1 MKKYLVLAVICLAAA
16 INFKG
21 TFIKSDPPHRLEI
34 LFLGHTATH
43 HLSDKL
49 AEIVQR
55 SFFKDGINITYTTDP
70 NDLNETTLSKYDG
83 LMIYA
88 NYDTISKSQEKALLQ
103 YVKSGKGFI
112 PIHCASWC
120 FQNSEEYIK
129 MVGGQFSTHKTDT
142 FTTVI
147 VDKKHPI
154 MKGIV
159 PFTTWDET
167 YVHAKINKDIHVL
180 TERVEGTHHEPYTWT
195 NNYGKG
201 RVFYTAYGHDEHT
214 WNNPEFLKLL
224 EQGTIWAVGK
234 NAEKQLDKLPKPN
247 PAYTVADI
255 PNYENRNPAPKL
267 QAPLSPAESQLL
279 TQIPVGFKMQL
290 FAAEPDIEKP
300 IAMAWDE
307 RGRLWI
313 LETIDYPNTVRDNKG
328 EGLDRIKICEDTDG
342 DGKADKFTIFADH
355 LNIPTSIVF
364 ARGGVIISQAP
375 DFIFLKDTDGDD
387 KADIREKI
395 ITGWGTFDTHAG
407 PSNLKY
413 GLDNKI
419 WGTVGYS
426 GFNGTIGGQK
436 FNFNQAVYRFTP
448 DGKNMEH
455 LGSTSNNTWGL
466 GFSENFDVFISTAN
480 NSHSDYLGIPLPY
493 LQRLAMPG
501 MESVKKIDGHYGM
514 HVVTKNLRQVDV
526 HDGFTAAAGHN
537 LYTARNFP
545 EEYWNKIG
553 FVNEPT
559 GRVIH
564 RAILEPD
571 GSGFKEKDGWNF
583 LASADEWMGP
593 VQSEVGPDGALWVSD
608 WYNFII
614 QHNPTPKGFQNG
626 KGNAYIN
633 PLRDRTHGRI
643 YRIVYDGAKPS
654 PITKLDK
661 NKPDELLAGLQSDN
675 MFWRITAQRL
685 IVEGG
690 YKQLAPQLFGLI
702 RNKSIDAIGINAPA
716 IHALWTLNGL
726 GLLNGSDAEAL
737 TVAEDALTH
746 PSAGVRKAAL
756 QVLPL
761 TSRSKAAI
769 QKAGLLND
777 INLNTRL
784 AAFLTIA
791 DMPASDEM
799 GKLLVAA
806 QKAPQNAND
815 YWISRAIPIAM
826 ATHVKGYGEE
836 VKAANLA
843 EIEKANISKAKVD
856 QTVKITVVQNAM
868 KYDTKTFT
876 VKAGSMVEVD
886 FYNPDF
892 MQHNFVILQKGS
904 LEKAGAAADKL
915 AQDPKGMEQNYV
927 PKIPEVLFST
937 KLINPQETFKLKFR
951 VPADAGDY
959 PFICSFPGHWRIM
972 NGIMKVVK

>member
-1 MKKYLVLAVICLAAA
+1 MKKYLVLAAICLAAV

-21 TFIKSDPPHRLEI
+21 TFIKGAPPHRLEI

-49 AEIVQR
+49 AEIVQQ
-55 SFFKDGINITYTTDP
+55 SFFKDGINITYTTNPD
-70 NDLNETTLSKYDG
+70 DLNEATLSKYDG
-83 LMIYA
+83 LMLYA
-88 NYDTISKSQEKALLQ
+88 NYDTISKSQEQALLQ
-103 YVKSGKGFI
+103 FVKSGKGFI
-112 PIHCASWC
+112 PVHCASYC
-120 FQNSEEYIK
+120 FRNSDEVVK
-129 MVGGQFSTHKTDT
+129 MIGGQFSTHKTDT
-142 FTTVI
+142 FKMVI
-147 VDKKHPI
+147 IDKNHPV
-154 MKGIV
+154 MKGV
-159 PFTTWDET
+159 NAFTTWDET
-167 YVHAKINKDIHVL
+167 YVHTKINKNIHVI
-180 TERVEGTHHEPYTWT
+180 TQRVEGDHHEPYTWT
-195 NNYGKG
+195 NTYGKG

-214 WNNPEFLKLL
+214 WKNPDFLKML
-224 EQGTIWAVGK
+224 ENGVIWAVGK
-234 NAEKQLDKLPKPN
+234 KAEKQLDKLPKPD

-313 LETIDYPNTVRDNKG
+313 LETIDYPNTVRETTG
-328 EGLDRIKICEDTDG
+328 EGNDRIKICEDTDG
-342 DGKADKFTIFADH
+342 DGKADKFTIFADK

-364 ARGGVIISQAP
+364 ARGGVIVAQAP
-375 DFIFLKDTDGDD
+375 DFLFLKDTDGDD
-387 KADIREKI
+387 KADIREKLVS
-395 ITGWGTFDTHAG
+395 GWGKSDTHAG

-426 GFNGTIGGQK
+426 GFVGTVGGRK

-448 DGKNMEH
+448 DGKKLEH

-501 MESVKKIDGHYGM
+501 MESVMKIDGHYGM

-526 HDGFTAAAGHN
+526 HNGFTAAAGHN

-564 RAILEPD
+564 RAVLESD

-583 LASADEWMGP
+583 LASADEWMAP

-643 YRIVYDGAKPS
+643 YRIIYDGARPS

-661 NKPDELLAGLQSDN
+661 NNPEQLLAGLQSDN
-675 MFWRITAQRL
+675 MFWRTTAQRL

-702 RNKSIDAIGINAPA
+702 RNRSVDAVGINAPA

-737 TVAEDALTH
+737 AVAEDALTH

-761 TSRSKAAI
+761 TARSMAAI
-769 QKAGLLND
+769 QKAGTLND
-777 INLNTRL
+777 VNLNTRL

-791 DMPASDEM
+791 DMPASEQM
-799 GKLLVAA
+799 GEVLAAA
-806 QKAPQNAND
+806 QKIPQNAND
-815 YWISRAIPIAM
+815 YWLSRAIPIAM
-826 ATHVKGYGEE
+826 AAHVKGFGDET
-836 VKAANLA
+836 KAANLA
-843 EIEKANISKAKVD
+843 AIENANLSRAKID
-856 QTVKITVVQNAM
+856 QVVKVSVVQNAM

-892 MQHNFVILQKGS
+892 MQHNFLILQKGS
-904 LEKAGAAADKL
+904 LEKVGAAADKL
-915 AQDPKGMEQNYV
+915 AQDPKGIEQNYV
-927 PKIPEVLFST
+927 PKISEVLFST

>member
-1 MKKYLVLAVICLAAA
+1 MKKYLLLAVVCIIAAV
-16 INFKG
+16 NFKAVI
-21 TFIKSDPPHRLEI
+21 FKSDPPHRLEI
-34 LFLGHTATH
+34 LFLGHTSNH
-43 HLSDKL
+43 HESGKL
-49 AEIVQR
+49 AEIVQQA
-55 SFFKDGINITYTTDP
+55 FFKDGINITYTTNLD
-70 NDLNETTLSKYDG
+70 DLNQATLSKYDG
-83 LMIYA
+83 LMLYA
-88 NYDTISKSQEKALLQ
+88 NYDTISKSQEQALLQ
-103 YVKSGKGFI
+103 FVKEGKGFI
-112 PIHCASWC
+112 PVHCASWC
-120 FQNSEEYIK
+120 FRNSDEYVK

-142 FTTVI
+142 FKMVV
-147 VDKKHPI
+147 VDKKHPV
-154 MKGIV
+154 MKGV
-159 PFTTWDET
+159 NAFTTWDET
-167 YVHAKINKDIHVL
+167 YVHSNINKDIHVI
-180 TERVEGTHHEPYTWT
+180 TERVEGEHHEPYTWT
-195 NNYGKG
+195 NDYGKG
-201 RVFYTAYGHDEHT
+201 RVFYTAYGHDERT
-214 WNNPEFLKLL
+214 WKQPDFLKLL
-224 EQGTIWAVGK
+224 ENGVIWAVGK
-234 NAEKQLDKLPKPN
+234 KAEKQLAKLPKPN

-279 TQIPVGFKMQL
+279 TQIPVGFKMEL
-290 FAAEPDIEKP
+290 FAAEPDVEKP

-328 EGLDRIKICEDTDG
+328 EGLDRIKICEDTNG
-342 DGKADKFTIFADH
+342 DGKADKFTIFADK

-364 ARGGVIISQAP
+364 ARGGVIVSQAP
-375 DFIFLKDTDGDD
+375 DLLFLKDTNGDD
-387 KADIREKI
+387 KADIRE
-395 ITGWGTFDTHAG
+395 TLVSGWGTFDTHAG

-413 GLDNKI
+413 GFDNKI

-426 GFNGTIGGQK
+426 GFNGTVGNQK

-448 DGKNMEH
+448 DGKQIEH

-493 LQRLAMPG
+493 LQRLDMPG

-526 HDGFTAAAGHN
+526 FNGFTAAAGHN

-545 EEYWNKIG
+545 QEYWNRIA

-564 RAILEPD
+564 KAILEPD
-571 GSGFKEKDGWNF
+571 GSGFREQDGWNF

-593 VQSEVGPDGALWVSD
+593 VQSEVGPDGALWVCD

-614 QHNPTPKGFQNG
+614 QHNPTPKGFENG

-643 YRIVYDGAKPS
+643 YRIVYEDAKPS
-654 PITKLDK
+654 AITKLDK
-661 NKPDELLAGLQSDN
+661 NNAEGLIAGLKSDN
-675 MFWRITAQRL
+675 MFWRTTAQRL

-690 YKQLAPQLFGLI
+690 YKQLAPQLLALV
-702 RNKSIDAIGINAPA
+702 RDKSVDAIGVNAPA
-716 IHALWTLNGL
+716 VHALWTLHGL
-726 GLLNGSDAEAL
+726 GLVNESNAEVL
-737 TVAEDALTH
+737 SVAAEALTH

-761 TSRSKAAI
+761 TARSLQAI

-777 INLNTRL
+777 ANLNTRL
-784 AAFLTIA
+784 AAILTIA
-791 DMPASDEM
+791 DMPASDEE
-799 GKLLVAA
+799 GKALAAA
-806 QKAPQNAND
+806 QKVPQNAND

-826 ATHVKGYGEE
+826 ATHIKNYAADT
-836 VKAANLA
+836 KAANA
-843 EIEKANISKAKVD
+843 AAIEKATISQAKAD
-856 QTVKITVVQNAM
+856 QKVKIAVVKNAM

-876 VKAGSMVEVD
+876 VKAGSIVEVE
-886 FYNPDF
+886 FTNPDF
-892 MQHNFVILQKGS
+892 MQHNLLILQKGS
-904 LEKAGAAADKL
+904 LDKVGAAADKL
-915 AQDPKGMEQNYV
+915 AQDPKGIEQNYV
-927 PKIPEVLFST
+927 PKMAEVLFAT
-937 KLINPQETFKLKFR
+937 KLINPEESVKLKFR

>member
-21 TFIKSDPPHRLEI
+21 TLIKSDPPRRLEI

-43 HLSDKL
+43 HLSDKF
-49 AEIVQR
+49 AEIVQQ
-55 SFFKDGINITYTTDP
+55 SFFKDGINITYTTNPD
-70 NDLNETTLSKYDG
+70 DLNETTLSKYDG
-83 LMIYA
+83 LMVYA

-103 YVKSGKGFI
+103 FVKSGKGFI
-112 PIHCASWC
+112 PVHCASYC
-120 FQNSEEYIK
+120 FRNSDEVVK
-129 MVGGQFSTHKTDT
+129 MIGGQFSTHKTDT
-142 FTTVI
+142 FTMVV
-147 VDKKHPI
+147 VDKKHPV
-154 MKGIV
+154 MKGV
-159 PFTTWDET
+159 NAFTTWDET
-167 YVHAKINKDIHVL
+167 YVHTKINKDIHVI
-180 TERVEGTHHEPYTWT
+180 TERVEGSHHEPYTWT

-214 WNNPEFLKLL
+214 WKNPDFLKML
-224 EQGTIWAVGK
+224 ENGVVWAVGK
-234 NAEKQLDKLPKPN
+234 KAEKTLDKLPKPT
-247 PAYTVADI
+247 PTYTVADI

-307 RGRLWI
+307 RGRLWV
-313 LETIDYPNTVRDNKG
+313 LETIDYPNTVRENKN
-328 EGLDRIKICEDTDG
+328 EGQDRIKICEDTDG

-375 DFIFLKDTDGDD
+375 DFLFLKDTDGDD

-426 GFNGTIGGQK
+426 GFKGTIGDKK
-436 FNFNQAVYRFTP
+436 FDFNQAVYRFTP
-448 DGKNMEH
+448 DGKNLEH

-466 GFSENFDVFISTAN
+466 GFSENFDIFISTAN

-537 LYTARNFP
+537 LYTARSFP
-545 EEYWNKIG
+545 EEYWNKVA

-564 RAILEPD
+564 RALLEPD

-593 VQSEVGPDGALWVSD
+593 VQAEVGPDGALWVCD

-614 QHNPTPKGFQNG
+614 QHNPTPKGFENG

-654 PITKLDK
+654 TITRLDK
-661 NKPDELLAGLQSDN
+661 NKPDELLAGLKSDN

-690 YKQLAPQLFGLI
+690 YKQLAPQLFDLI
-702 RNKSIDAIGINAPA
+702 RNTSVDAIGINAPA

-726 GLLNGSDAEAL
+726 GLLNGSNEDAL
-737 TVAEDALTH
+737 TVAEGALSH

-761 TSRSKAAI
+761 TSRSMAAI
-769 QKAGLLND
+769 QKVGLLND
-777 INLNTRL
+777 VNLNTRL

-791 DMPASDEM
+791 DMPANDEM
-799 GKLLVAA
+799 GKFLSAA
-806 QKAPQNAND
+806 QKVSQNAND
-815 YWISRAIPIAM
+815 YWLSRAIPIAM
-826 ATHVKGYGEE
+826 ATHVKGFGEE
-836 VKAANLA
+836 TKNANLA
-843 EIEKANISKAKVD
+843 AIDRVNISTAKID
-856 QTVKITVVQNAM
+856 QTVKVAVVQNAM

-886 FYNPDF
+886 FSNPDF
-892 MQHNFVILQKGS
+892 MQHNFLILQKGS
-904 LEKAGAAADKL
+904 LEKVGATADKL
-915 AQDPKGMEQNYV
+915 AQDPKGIEQNYI

-937 KLINPQETFKLKFR
+937 TLVEPQKSFKLKFR
-951 VPADAGDY
+951 APADAGDY

-972 NGIMKVVK
+972 NGIMKVIK

>member
-1 MKKYLVLAVICLAAA
+1 ML
-16 INFKG
+16 
-21 TFIKSDPPHRLEI
+21 
-34 LFLGHTATH
+34 
-43 HLSDKL
+43 
-49 AEIVQR
+49 
-55 SFFKDGINITYTTDP
+55 
-70 NDLNETTLSKYDG
+70 
-83 LMIYA
+83 YA
-88 NYDTISKSQEKALLQ
+88 NYDTISRSQEKALLQ
-103 YVKSGKGFI
+103 FVKGGKGFI
-112 PIHCASWC
+112 PVHCASYC
-120 FQNSEEYIK
+120 FRNSDEVVK
-129 MVGGQFSTHKTDT
+129 MIGGQFSTHKTDT
-142 FTTVI
+142 FKMVI

-154 MKGIV
+154 MKGV
-159 PFTTWDET
+159 NAFTTWDET
-167 YVHAKINKDIHVL
+167 YVHTKINKDIHVI
-180 TERVEGTHHEPYTWT
+180 TERVEGDHHEPYTWT

-201 RVFYTAYGHDEHT
+201 RVFYTAYGHDERT
-214 WNNPEFLKLL
+214 WKKPDFLKML
-224 EQGTIWAVGK
+224 ENGVIWAVGK
-234 NAEKQLDKLPKPN
+234 KAEKQLDKLPKPN

-255 PNYENRNPAPKL
+255 PNYENRDPAPKL

-313 LETIDYPNTVRDNKG
+313 LETIDYPNTVRETTG
-328 EGLDRIKICEDTDG
+328 EGNDRIKICEDTDG
-342 DGKADKFTIFADH
+342 DGKADKFTIFADK

-364 ARGGVIISQAP
+364 ARGGVIIAQAP
-375 DFIFLKDTDGDD
+375 DFLFLKDTDGDD
-387 KADIREKI
+387 KADVREKLVS
-395 ITGWGTFDTHAG
+395 GWGKSDTHAG

-426 GFNGTIGGQK
+426 GFVGTVGDQK

-448 DGKNMEH
+448 DGKKLEH

-466 GFSENFDVFISTAN
+466 GFSENFDVFVSTAN
-480 NSHSDYLGIPLPY
+480 NSHSDYLGISLPY
-493 LQRLAMPG
+493 LSRLAMPG
-501 MESVKKIDGHYGM
+501 MESVKKIEGHYGM

-564 RAILEPD
+564 RAVLEPD

-583 LASADEWMGP
+583 LASADEWMAP

-643 YRIVYDGAKPS
+643 YRIIWDGSKPS
-654 PITKLDK
+654 PIKKLDK

-726 GLLNGSDAEAL
+726 GLLNGSNAEAL
-737 TVAEDALTH
+737 TIAEDALTH

-761 TSRSKAAI
+761 TSRSMAAI

-799 GKLLVAA
+799 GNVLLAA
-806 QKAPQNAND
+806 QKVPQNAND
-815 YWISRAIPIAM
+815 YWLSRAIPIAM
-826 ATHVKGYGEE
+826 ATHVKGFGEE
-836 VKAANLA
+836 TKAANLA
-843 EIEKANISKAKVD
+843 AIEKASTSRARVD
-856 QTVKITVVQNAM
+856 QTVKIAVVQNAM
-868 KYDTKTFT
+868 KYDIKTFI

-892 MQHNFVILQKGS
+892 MQHNFLILQKGS
-904 LEKAGAAADKL
+904 LEKVGAAADKL
-915 AQDPKGMEQNYV
+915 AQDLKGIEQNYV

-951 VPADAGDY
+951 VPAAEGDY

>member
-1 MKKYLVLAVICLAAA
+1 MKKYTVLAAICLLALVS
-16 INFKG
+16 IKG
-21 TFIKSDPPHRLEI
+21 TFIKDEPPHRLEI

-43 HLSDKL
+43 HESGKL
-49 AEIVQR
+49 AEIVQQA
-55 SFFKDGINITYTTDP
+55 FFKDGINITYTTNPD
-70 NDLNETTLSKYDG
+70 DLNETTLAKYDG
-83 LMIYA
+83 LMVYA
-88 NYDTISKSQEKALLQ
+88 NYDTISQSQAKALLQ

-112 PIHCASWC
+112 PVHCASFC
-120 FQNSEEYIK
+120 FRNNDEVVK
-129 MVGGQFSTHKTDT
+129 MIGGQFSTHKTDT
-142 FTTVI
+142 FKMVI
-147 VDKKHPI
+147 VDKKHPV
-154 MKGIV
+154 MKDV
-159 PFTTWDET
+159 NAFTTWDET
-167 YVHAKINKDIHVL
+167 YVHTKINKDIHVI
-180 TERVEGTHHEPYTWT
+180 TERVEGDHHEPYTWT

-201 RVFYTAYGHDEHT
+201 RVFYTAYGHDERT
-214 WNNPEFLKLL
+214 WKQPDFLKLL
-224 EQGTIWAVGK
+224 ENGVLWAVGK
-234 NAEKQLDKLPKPN
+234 KAEKDLAKLPKPN

-267 QAPLSPAESQLL
+267 QEPLSPAESQLL

-307 RGRLWI
+307 RGRLWV
-313 LETIDYPNTVRDNKG
+313 LETIDYPNTVRENKG

-342 DGKADKFTIFADH
+342 DGKADKFTIFADK

-375 DFIFLKDTDGDD
+375 DFLFLKDTNGDD
-387 KADIREKI
+387 KADVREKL

-426 GFNGTIGGQK
+426 GFTGTVGDQK
-436 FNFNQAVYRFTP
+436 FNFNQAVYRFTSN
-448 DGKNMEH
+448 GKKLEH

-466 GFSENFDVFISTAN
+466 GFSENFDVFVSTAN

-501 MESVKKIDGHYGM
+501 MESVKKIEGHYGM

-526 HDGFTAAAGHN
+526 FNGFTAAAGHN

-564 RAILEPD
+564 RAILQPD
-571 GSGFKEKDGWNF
+571 GSGFKEQDGWNF

-593 VQSEVGPDGALWVSD
+593 VQAEVGPDGALWVSD

-661 NKPDELLAGLQSDN
+661 NNPEELLAGLQSDN

-702 RNKSIDAIGINAPA
+702 RNRSIDAIGINAPA

-726 GLLNGSDAEAL
+726 GLLDGSNAEAL
-737 TVAEDALTH
+737 VVAEEALTH
-746 PSAGVRKAAL
+746 PSAGVRKAAI

-761 TSRSKAAI
+761 TARSMAAI
-769 QKAGLLND
+769 QKAGSLTD

-784 AAFLTIA
+784 AAFLAIA
-791 DMPASDEM
+791 DMPASDDM
-799 GKLLVAA
+799 GNVLSAT
-806 QKAPQNAND
+806 QKIPQNAND

-826 ATHVKGYGEE
+826 ATHVKGFGEE
-836 VKAANLA
+836 TKAANLVKM
-843 EIEKANISKAKVD
+843 ERANISRARVD
-856 QTVKITVVQNAM
+856 QAVKIAVVKNAM

-876 VKAGSMVEVD
+876 VKAGSMVEVE
-886 FYNPDF
+886 FTNPDF
-892 MQHNFVILQKGS
+892 MQHNLLILQKGS
-904 LEKAGAAADKL
+904 LEKVGAAADKL
-915 AQDPKGMEQNYV
+915 AQDPKGIDQNYV
-927 PKIPEVLFST
+927 PKMPEVLFST

-951 VPADAGDY
+951 VPDDAGDY

>member
-1 MKKYLVLAVICLAAA
+1 MKRYLVLAVICLAAA

-21 TFIKSDPPHRLEI
+21 TLIKSDPPRRLEI
-34 LFLGHTATH
+34 LFLGHTAAH
-43 HLSDKL
+43 HLSDKF
-49 AEIVQR
+49 AEIVQQ
-55 SFFKDGINITYTTDP
+55 SFFKDGINITYTTNPD
-70 NDLNETTLSKYDG
+70 DLNETTLSKYDG
-83 LMIYA
+83 LIVYA

-103 YVKSGKGFI
+103 FVKNGKGFI
-112 PIHCASWC
+112 PVHCASYC
-120 FQNSEEYIK
+120 FRNSDEVVK
-129 MVGGQFSTHKTDT
+129 MIGGQFSTHKTDT
-142 FTTVI
+142 FTMVV
-147 VDKKHPI
+147 VDKKHPV
-154 MKGIV
+154 MKGV
-159 PFTTWDET
+159 NAFTTWDET
-167 YVHAKINKDIHVL
+167 YVHTKINKDIHVI
-180 TERVEGTHHEPYTWT
+180 TERVEGNHHEPYTWT

-214 WNNPEFLKLL
+214 WKNPDFLKML
-224 EQGTIWAVGK
+224 ENGVIWAVGK
-234 NAEKQLDKLPKPN
+234 KAEKNLDKLPKPN
-247 PAYTVADI
+247 PTYTVADI

-267 QAPLSPAESQLL
+267 QAPLSPVESQLL
-279 TQIPVGFKMQL
+279 TQVPVGFKMQL

-307 RGRLWI
+307 RGRLWV
-313 LETIDYPNTVRDNKG
+313 LETIDYPNTVRENKN
-328 EGLDRIKICEDTDG
+328 EGQDRIKICEDTDG

-375 DFIFLKDTDGDD
+375 DFLFLKDTDGDD

-395 ITGWGTFDTHAG
+395 ISGWGTFDTHAG

-426 GFNGTIGGQK
+426 GFKGTIGDKK
-436 FNFNQAVYRFTP
+436 FDFNQAVYRFTP
-448 DGKNMEH
+448 DGKNLEH

-501 MESVKKIDGHYGM
+501 MESVKKIDGHYAM

-545 EEYWNKIG
+545 EEYWNKVG

-564 RAILEPD
+564 RALLEPD

-593 VQSEVGPDGALWVSD
+593 VQAEVGPDGALWVCD

-614 QHNPTPKGFQNG
+614 QHNPTPKGFENG

-654 PITKLDK
+654 VITKLDK
-661 NKPDELLAGLQSDN
+661 NKPEELLAGLKSDN

-690 YKQLAPQLFGLI
+690 YKQLTPQLFDLI
-702 RNKSIDAIGINAPA
+702 RNTSVDAIGINAPA

-726 GLLNGSDAEAL
+726 GLLNGANEEAL
-737 TVAEDALTH
+737 AVAEGALGH

-761 TSRSKAAI
+761 TSRSMVAI

-777 INLNTRL
+777 ANLNTRL

-791 DMPASDEM
+791 DMPANDDM
-799 GKLLVAA
+799 GKFLSAA
-806 QKAPQNAND
+806 LKVPQNAND
-815 YWISRAIPIAM
+815 YWLSRAIPIAM
-826 ATHVKGYGEE
+826 ATHVKGFGEE
-836 VKAANLA
+836 TKNANLA
-843 EIEKANISKAKVD
+843 AIDRANISTAKID
-856 QTVKITVVQNAM
+856 QTVKIAVVQNAM

-886 FYNPDF
+886 FSNLDF
-892 MQHNFVILQKGS
+892 MQHNFLVLQKGS
-904 LEKAGAAADKL
+904 LEKVGAAADKL
-915 AQDPKGMEQNYV
+915 AQDPKGIEQNYI

-937 KLINPQETFKLKFR
+937 TLVEPQKSFKLKFR

-972 NGIMKVVK
+972 NGIMKVIK

>member
-1 MKKYLVLAVICLAAA
+1 MKKYIVLAVICLVALVS
-16 INFKG
+16 IKG
-21 TFIKSDPPHRLEI
+21 KFVKNNPSHRLEI
-34 LFLGHTATH
+34 LFLGHAATH
-43 HLSDKL
+43 HESGKL
-49 AEIVQR
+49 AEVVQQA
-55 SFFKDGINITYTTDP
+55 FFKDGINITYTTNPD
-70 NDLNETTLSKYDG
+70 DLNDATLSKYDG
-83 LMIYA
+83 LMVYA
-88 NYDTISKSQEKALLQ
+88 NYDTISQSQARALLQ
-103 YVKSGKGFI
+103 FVKSGKGFI
-112 PIHCASWC
+112 PVHCASFC
-120 FQNSEEYIK
+120 FRNSDEVVKLI
-129 MVGGQFSTHKTDT
+129 GGQFSTHKTDT
-142 FTTVI
+142 FKMV
-147 VDKKHPI
+147 VADKKNPI
-154 MKGIV
+154 LKGV
-159 PFTTWDET
+159 NAFTTWDET
-167 YVHAKINKDIHVL
+167 YVHTKINKDIHVI
-180 TERVEGTHHEPYTWT
+180 TERVEGNHHEPYTWT
-195 NNYGKG
+195 NTYGKG
-201 RVFYTAYGHDEHT
+201 RVFYTAYGHDERT
-214 WNNPEFLKLL
+214 WKQPDFLKLL
-224 EQGTIWAVGK
+224 ENGVIWAVGK
-234 NAEKQLDKLPKPN
+234 KAEKELDKLPKPN

-267 QAPLSPAESQLL
+267 QEPLTTTESQLL
-279 TQIPVGFKMQL
+279 TQIPVGFKMEL
-290 FAAEPDIEKP
+290 FASEPDVEKP

-307 RGRLWI
+307 HGRLWI
-313 LETIDYPNTVRDNKG
+313 LETIDYPNTVRENKG
-328 EGLDRIKICEDTDG
+328 EGLDRIKICEDTNG
-342 DGKADKFTIFADH
+342 DGKADKFTIFAEH

-375 DFIFLKDTDGDD
+375 DFLFLKDTNGDD
-387 KADIREKI
+387 KADVREKL

-426 GFNGTIGGQK
+426 GFNGTVSGQK
-436 FNFNQAVYRFTP
+436 FNFNQAVYRFTS
-448 DGKNMEH
+448 DGKNLEH

-526 HDGFTAAAGHN
+526 FNGFTAAAGHN

-564 RAILEPD
+564 RAILQPD
-571 GSGFKEKDGWNF
+571 GSGFKEQDGWNF

-593 VQSEVGPDGALWVSD
+593 VQAEVGPDGALWVSD

-661 NKPDELLAGLQSDN
+661 NNPEELLTGLQSDN

-685 IVEGG
+685 IVEGA
-690 YKQLAPQLFGLI
+690 YKQLAPQLLGLI
-702 RNKSIDAIGINAPA
+702 RNKSIDAVGINAPA
-716 IHALWTLNGL
+716 IHALWTLKGL
-726 GLLNGSDAEAL
+726 GLLDGSNAEAL

-761 TSRSKAAI
+761 TSRSMAAI
-769 QKAGLLND
+769 QKARLLND

-784 AAFLTIA
+784 ATFLAVA
-791 DMPASDEM
+791 DMPANEEM
-799 GKLLVAA
+799 GNVLLAA
-806 QKAPQNAND
+806 KKVPQNAND

-826 ATHVKGYGEE
+826 ATHIKGFGEE
-836 VKAANLA
+836 TKTANLA
-843 EIEKANISKAKVD
+843 AMERFAISRARVD
-856 QTVKITVVQNAM
+856 QNVKINVVQNAM

-876 VKAGSMVEVD
+876 VKAGSMVEIE
-886 FYNPDF
+886 FTNPDF
-892 MQHNFVILQKGS
+892 MQHNLLILQKGS
-904 LEKAGAAADKL
+904 LDKVGAAADKL
-915 AQDPKGMEQNYV
+915 AQDPKGIEQNYV
-927 PKIPEVLFST
+927 PKMPEVLFAT
-937 KLINPQETFKLKFR
+937 TLVEPQKTFKLKFR
-951 VPADAGDY
+951 VPAAEGDY

>member
-21 TFIKSDPPHRLEI
+21 TFIKSDSPHRLEI

-55 SFFKDGINITYTTDP
+55 SFFKDGINITYTTNP
-70 NDLNETTLSKYDG
+70 NDLNEATLSKYDG
-83 LMIYA
+83 LMLYA

-120 FQNSEEYIK
+120 FQNSDEYIK

-234 NAEKQLDKLPKPN
+234 NAEKQLDKLSKPN

-255 PNYENRNPAPKL
+255 PNYENRDPAPKL

-313 LETIDYPNTVRDNKG
+313 LETIDYPNTVRETTG
-328 EGLDRIKICEDTDG
+328 EGNDRIKICEDTDG
-342 DGKADKFTIFADH
+342 DGKADKFTIFADK

-364 ARGGVIISQAP
+364 ARGGVIIAQAP
-375 DFIFLKDTDGDD
+375 DFLFLKDTDGDD
-387 KADIREKI
+387 KADIREKLVS
-395 ITGWGTFDTHAG
+395 GWGKSDTHAG

-426 GFNGTIGGQK
+426 GFNGTVGDQK
-436 FNFNQAVYRFTP
+436 FNFNQAVYRFTA
-448 DGKNMEH
+448 DGKKLEH

-583 LASADEWMGP
+583 LASADEWMAP
-593 VQSEVGPDGALWVSD
+593 VQSEIGPDGALWVSD

-643 YRIVYDGAKPS
+643 YRIVWDGAKPS

-661 NKPDELLAGLQSDN
+661 NKPDELLAGLKSDN
-675 MFWRITAQRL
+675 MFWRTTAQRL
-685 IVEGG
+685 IVDGG
-690 YKQLAPQLFGLI
+690 YKQLAPQLFDLI
-702 RNKSIDAIGINAPA
+702 RNKSVDAIGVNAPA

-726 GLLNGSDAEAL
+726 GLLNGSNAEAL
-737 TVAEDALTH
+737 AVAEEALTH

-761 TSRSKAAI
+761 TSRSMAAI

-799 GKLLVAA
+799 SNVLLAA
-806 QKAPQNAND
+806 QKVPQNAND

-836 VKAANLA
+836 TKAANLVA
-843 EIEKANISKAKVD
+843 IEKANTSRAKVD
-856 QTVKITVVQNAM
+856 QSVKISVVQNTM

-876 VKAGSMVEVD
+876 VKAGSMVEID

>member
-21 TFIKSDPPHRLEI
+21 TFIKNDPPHRLEI

-49 AEIVQR
+49 AEIVQQ
-55 SFFKDGINITYTTDP
+55 SFFKDGINITYTTNPD
-70 NDLNETTLSKYDG
+70 DLNEATLSKYDG
-83 LMIYA
+83 LMLYA
-88 NYDTISKSQEKALLQ
+88 NYDTISRSQEKALLQ
-103 YVKSGKGFI
+103 FVKGGKGFI
-112 PIHCASWC
+112 PVHCASYC
-120 FQNSEEYIK
+120 FRNSDEVVK
-129 MVGGQFSTHKTDT
+129 MIGGQFSTHKTDT
-142 FTTVI
+142 FKMVI

-154 MKGIV
+154 MKGV
-159 PFTTWDET
+159 NAFTTWDET
-167 YVHAKINKDIHVL
+167 YVHTKINKDIHVI
-180 TERVEGTHHEPYTWT
+180 TERVEGDHHEPYTWT

-201 RVFYTAYGHDEHT
+201 RVFYTAYGHDERT
-214 WNNPEFLKLL
+214 WKKPDFLKML
-224 EQGTIWAVGK
+224 ENGVIWAVGK
-234 NAEKQLDKLPKPN
+234 KAEKQLDKLPKPN

-255 PNYENRNPAPKL
+255 PNYENRDPAPKL

-313 LETIDYPNTVRDNKG
+313 LETIDYPNTVRETTG
-328 EGLDRIKICEDTDG
+328 EGNDRIKICEDTDG
-342 DGKADKFTIFADH
+342 DGKADKFTIFADK

-364 ARGGVIISQAP
+364 ARGGVIIAQAP
-375 DFIFLKDTDGDD
+375 DFLFLKDTDGDD
-387 KADIREKI
+387 KADVREKLVS
-395 ITGWGTFDTHAG
+395 GWGKSDTHAG

-426 GFNGTIGGQK
+426 GFNGTVGDQK

-448 DGKNMEH
+448 DGKKLEH

-466 GFSENFDVFISTAN
+466 GFSENFDVFVSTAN
-480 NSHSDYLGIPLPY
+480 NSHSDYLGISLPY
-493 LQRLAMPG
+493 LSRLAMPG
-501 MESVKKIDGHYGM
+501 MESVKKIEGHYGM

-564 RAILEPD
+564 RAVLEPD

-583 LASADEWMGP
+583 LASADEWMAP

-643 YRIVYDGAKPS
+643 YRIIWDGSKPS
-654 PITKLDK
+654 PIKKLDK

-726 GLLNGSDAEAL
+726 GLLNGSNAEAL
-737 TVAEDALTH
+737 TIAEDALTH

-761 TSRSKAAI
+761 TSRSMAAI

-799 GKLLVAA
+799 GNVLLAA
-806 QKAPQNAND
+806 QKVPQNAND
-815 YWISRAIPIAM
+815 YWLSRAIPIAM
-826 ATHVKGYGEE
+826 ATHVKGFGEE
-836 VKAANLA
+836 TKAANLA
-843 EIEKANISKAKVD
+843 AIEKASTSRARVD
-856 QTVKITVVQNAM
+856 QTVKIAVVQNAM
-868 KYDTKTFT
+868 KYDIKTFI

-892 MQHNFVILQKGS
+892 MQHNFLILQKGS
-904 LEKAGAAADKL
+904 LEKVGAAADKL
-915 AQDPKGMEQNYV
+915 AQDLKGIEQNYV

-951 VPADAGDY
+951 VPAAEGDY

>member
-1 MKKYLVLAVICLAAA
+1 MKKYIVLVAICLAALVS
-16 INFKG
+16 IKG
-21 TFIKSDPPHRLEI
+21 TLIKSDPPRRLEI

-43 HLSDKL
+43 HLSDKF
-49 AEIVQR
+49 AEIVQQ
-55 SFFKDGINITYTTDP
+55 SFFKDGINITYTTNPD
-70 NDLNETTLSKYDG
+70 DLNETTLAKYDG
-83 LMIYA
+83 LMLYA
-88 NYDTISKSQEKALLQ
+88 NYDTISKSQEQALLQ
-103 YVKSGKGFI
+103 FVKSGKGFI
-112 PIHCASWC
+112 PVHCASYC
-120 FQNSEEYIK
+120 FRNSDEVVK
-129 MVGGQFSTHKTDT
+129 MIGGQFSTHKTDT
-142 FTTVI
+142 FTMVV
-147 VDKKHPI
+147 VDKKHPV
-154 MKGIV
+154 MKGV
-159 PFTTWDET
+159 NAFTTWDET
-167 YVHAKINKDIHVL
+167 YVHTKINKDIHVI
-180 TERVEGTHHEPYTWT
+180 TERVEGAHHEPYTWT

-214 WNNPEFLKLL
+214 WKNPDFLKML
-224 EQGTIWAVGK
+224 ENGVVWAVGK
-234 NAEKQLDKLPKPN
+234 KAEKTLDKLPKPN
-247 PAYTVADI
+247 PAYSVADI

-307 RGRLWI
+307 RGRLWV
-313 LETIDYPNTVRDNKG
+313 LETVDYPNTVRENKN
-328 EGLDRIKICEDTDG
+328 EGQDRIKICEDTDG

-375 DFIFLKDTDGDD
+375 DFLFLKDTDGDD

-426 GFNGTIGGQK
+426 GFKGTIGDKK
-436 FNFNQAVYRFTP
+436 FDFNQAVYRFTP
-448 DGKNMEH
+448 DGKNLEH
-455 LGSTSNNTWGL
+455 MGSTSNNTWGL

-564 RAILEPD
+564 RAVLEPD
-571 GSGFKEKDGWNF
+571 GSGYKEKDGWNF

-593 VQSEVGPDGALWVSD
+593 VQSEVGPDGALWVCD

-614 QHNPTPKGFQNG
+614 QHNPTPKGFENG

-654 PITKLDK
+654 TITRLDK
-661 NKPDELLAGLQSDN
+661 NKPEELLSGLKSDN

-690 YKQLAPQLFGLI
+690 YKQLAPQLFDLV
-702 RNKSIDAIGINAPA
+702 RNTSVDAIGINAPA

-726 GLLNGSDAEAL
+726 GLLNGSNEEAL
-737 TVAEDALTH
+737 TVAEGALNH
-746 PSAGVRKAAL
+746 PSAGVRKAAM

-761 TSRSKAAI
+761 TARTMAAI

-777 INLNTRL
+777 PILNTRL
-784 AAFLTIA
+784 AAFLSIA
-791 DMPASDEM
+791 DMPANNEM
-799 GKLLVAA
+799 GQFLSAA
-806 QKAPQNAND
+806 QKVPQNAND
-815 YWISRAIPIAM
+815 YWLSRAIPIAM
-826 ATHVKGYGEE
+826 ATHVKGFEE
-836 VKAANLA
+836 ETKNANLGA
-843 EIEKANISKAKVD
+843 IERANISNAKID
-856 QTVKITVVQNAM
+856 QTVKIAVVQNAM

-886 FYNPDF
+886 FSNPDF
-892 MQHNFVILQKGS
+892 MQHNFLILQKGS
-904 LEKAGAAADKL
+904 LDKVGAAADKL
-915 AQDPKGMEQNYV
+915 AQDPKGIEQNYI

-937 KLINPQETFKLKFR
+937 TLVEPQKSFKLKFR

-972 NGIMKVVK
+972 NGIMKVIK

>member
-1 MKKYLVLAVICLAAA
+1 MKKYLVLALICLAAVV
-16 INFKG
+16 NFKG
-21 TFIKSDPPHRLEI
+21 TFIKADPPHRLEI

-55 SFFKDGINITYTTDP
+55 SFFKDGINITYTTNP
-70 NDLNETTLSKYDG
+70 NDLNDATLSKYDG
-83 LMIYA
+83 LMLYA
-88 NYDTISKSQEKALLQ
+88 NYDTISSSQEKALLQ

-112 PIHCASWC
+112 PVHCASWC
-120 FQNSEEYIK
+120 FQNSAEYIK

-154 MKGIV
+154 MKGV
-159 PFTTWDET
+159 TPFNTWDET

-180 TERVEGTHHEPYTWT
+180 TERVEGAHHEPYTWT

-214 WNNPEFLKLL
+214 WKNPEFLKML
-224 EQGTIWAVGK
+224 ENGVVWAVGK
-234 NAEKQLDKLPKPN
+234 KAEKQLDKLSKPD

-255 PNYENRNPAPKL
+255 PNYENRDPAPKL

-290 FAAEPDIEKP
+290 FAAEPDVEKP

-395 ITGWGTFDTHAG
+395 ISGWGTFDTHAG

-426 GFNGTIGGQK
+426 GFNGTVGDKK

-448 DGKNMEH
+448 DGKSMEH

-493 LQRLAMPG
+493 LQRLVMPG
-501 MESVKKIDGHYGM
+501 VESVKKIDGHYGM

-545 EEYWNKIG
+545 EEYWNKVG

-593 VQSEVGPDGALWVSD
+593 VQAEVGPDGALWVSD

-690 YKQLAPQLFGLI
+690 YKQLAPQLFSLI
-702 RNKSIDAIGINAPA
+702 RNRSIDAIGINAPA

-726 GLLNGSDAEAL
+726 GLLNGSNAEAL

-746 PSAGVRKAAL
+746 PSAGVRKTAM

-761 TSRSKAAI
+761 TARTMAAI

-784 AAFLTIA
+784 AAFLAIA

-799 GKLLVAA
+799 GKFLQTA
-806 QKAPQNAND
+806 QKTPQNAND
-815 YWISRAIPIAM
+815 YWLSRAIPIAM
-826 ATHVKGYGEE
+826 ATHVKGYGDEM
-836 VKAANLA
+836 KAANLA
-843 EIEKANISKAKVD
+843 AIEKEALSKAKVD
-856 QTVKITVVQNAM
+856 QVIKISVVQNAM
-868 KYDTKTFT
+868 KYDTKAFT
-876 VKAGSMVEVD
+876 VKAGSMIELD

-892 MQHNFVILQKGS
+892 MQHNFLILQKGS
-904 LEKAGAAADKL
+904 LEKVGAAADKL

-927 PKIPEVLFST
+927 PKIPEVLFAT

-972 NGIMKVVK
+972 NGLMKVVK